1 MQRQL
6 ITYGSRYAVRH
17 PLRAVRMG
25 LLASA
30 LLKSANAASAGRE
43 RVSGAADPLR
53 RAAGDRRV
61 RRESRRARAHAAAA
75 LRRTERIGVI
85 NALDDR
91 RVARRVRRARR
102 HGAKAVA
109 LSVRRPRRHRLR
121 NVVVF
126 GAGAGAVAAGVAVA
140 RRSGPDAE
148 VPVDSAAGAGTGSIG
163 DDLP

>member
-6 ITYGSRYAVRH
+6 INYGSRYAVRH
-17 PLRAVRMG
+17 PVRAVRMG
-25 LLASA
+25 LFASA
-30 LLKSANAASAGRE
+30 LMKSTKAASAGRE

-53 RAAGDRRV
+53 RATGDRRV
-61 RRESRRARAHAAAA
+61 RRESRRARTNAAAA

-109 LSVRRPRRHRLR
+109 LSLHPPRRHRLR
-121 NVVVF
+121 NAIVF
-126 GAGAGAVAAGVAVA
+126 TAGAGAVAAGVVAA
-140 RRSGPDAE
+140 RRSGPDPE
-148 VPVDSAAGAGTGSIG
+148 VPVETPAATTTGASTESI
-163 DDLP
+163 